1 MPVFASESARSLKI
15 YIGPHRALLYDPP
28 RTNARR
34 MIKLSMRFL
43 PTLNH
48 LRAPQWL
55 LAAAAI
61 LTLCAIGC
69 ASPAPP
75 QAPALNLPEPIK
87 DLAAQRVGD
96 TVELHWTTPT
106 QTTSRVPVK
115 GPITAQ
121 ICRIP
126 SSSAACTPIAT
137 LPVKPGPSAASDPLP
152 ATLSSETRAT
162 LLTYRIQLLNNH
174 NRSAGLSNDAFAA
187 AGSAPPPVQ
196 QLRTTPAPEGIQLT
210 WTPTQSPA
218 AIELTRTSLNPDGTP
233 IQAPPPKAAKTSANP
248 LAKKPPQKPQPDP
261 LQPPAP
267 IETKLRTPASTTAPG
282 GTLDRTAQK
291 NSTYRY
297 TAQRVL
303 TVTLDSHTLELR
315 SPISSPI
322 QITLRDIFP
331 PHTPTGLEAV
341 PGGLTPTDRSIDLS
355 WVPNSDA
362 DLAGYFVYRQD
373 VDSSGAIAA
382 TATRLNQTPVVGPAY
397 RDQTA
402 KPGRRYAYRVT
413 AVDAAGNES
422 PTSAPVQETLREP

>member
-1 MPVFASESARSLKI
+1 MPVFASESACSLKI
-15 YIGPHRALLYDPP
+15 YIRPHRALLYDPP

-96 TVELHWTTPT
+96 TVELRWTTPDSNHLARPLQRT
-106 QTTSRVPVK
+106 HHGPDLPHPLLFCRLHPHRHPPSQTRSLHRLRPPPCNSLLRNPRHPPHLPHSNSSTLT
-115 GPITAQ
+115 TAPPAPPTTPSPPPAPP
-121 ICRIP
+121 RPP
-126 SSSAACTPIAT
+126 SSN
-137 LPVKPGPSAASDPLP
+137 
-152 ATLSSETRAT
+152 SE
-162 LLTYRIQLLNNH
+162 
-174 NRSAGLSNDAFAA
+174 
-187 AGSAPPPVQ
+187 PP
-196 QLRTTPAPEGIQLT
+196 
-210 WTPTQSPA
+210 
-218 AIELTRTSLNPDGTP
+218 
-233 IQAPPPKAAKTSANP
+233 PPPKASSSPGPPPNP
-248 LAKKPPQKPQPDP
+248 PPPLSSHAPHSTPTAAPSNQPHQKPRR
-261 LQPPAP
+261 PPRTLSRKSP
-267 IETKLRTPASTTAPG
+267 HKSPSQTPSNPPSPTETKLRTPASTTDPG

-303 TVTLDSHTLELR
+303 TVTLDGHALELR

-341 PGGLTPTDRSIDLS
+341 PGGLTPYRPFHRSLMGSELRRRSRRIFC
-355 WVPNSDA
+355 V
-362 DLAGYFVYRQD
+362 
-373 VDSSGAIAA
+373 SS
-382 TATRLNQTPVVGPAY
+382 RC
-397 RDQTA
+397 
-402 KPGRRYAYRVT
+402 
-413 AVDAAGNES
+413 
-422 PTSAPVQETLREP
+422 